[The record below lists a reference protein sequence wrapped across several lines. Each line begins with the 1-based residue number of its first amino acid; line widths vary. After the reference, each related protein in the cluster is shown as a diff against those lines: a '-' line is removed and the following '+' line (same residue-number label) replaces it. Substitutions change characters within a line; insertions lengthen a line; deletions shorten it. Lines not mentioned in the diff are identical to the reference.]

1 MLGDI
6 ASGVRLD
13 EEVKV
18 ALVFVR
24 GDGCVRANDFFG
36 LTSDG
41 GAEGDVL
48 ADGEAEDV
56 LLAGELETVAVHVSC
71 IVPY

>member
-6 ASGVRLD
+6 ASRVRLD

-18 ALVFVR
+18 TLVFVR
-24 GDGCVRANDFFG
+24 GDGSVRADDFFG

-41 GAEGDVL
+41 GAERDVL
-48 ADGEAEDV
+48 TDGEAEDV
-56 LLAGELETVAVHVSC
+56 LFARELETVAIDVSC
-71 IVPY
+71 IT

>member
-18 ALVFVR
+18 TLVFVR
-24 GDGCVRANDFFG
+24 GDGSVRANDFFG
-36 LTSDG
+36 LTGDG
-41 GAEGDVL
+41 GTEGNVL
-48 ADGEAEDV
+48 TDGEAEDV
-56 LLAGELETVAVHVSC
+56 GFAGELETVAVYVSC
-71 IVPY
+71 IACR